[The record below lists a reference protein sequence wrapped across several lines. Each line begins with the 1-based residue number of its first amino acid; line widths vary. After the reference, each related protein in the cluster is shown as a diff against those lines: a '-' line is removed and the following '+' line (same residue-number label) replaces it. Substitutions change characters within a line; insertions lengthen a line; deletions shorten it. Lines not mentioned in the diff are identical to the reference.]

1 MIGRTEIQQVTARR
15 LREII
20 RQYIPRGRFLARAGQ
35 RWVAVDNSSGEAWTE
50 DFQQK
55 QQAIRWLNGE
65 FEISDECRETR

>member
-20 RQYIPRGRFLARAGQ
+20 QKYIPRGHFLAREGQ

-50 DFQQK
+50 DFRQK

-65 FEISDECRETR
+65 FEISDEWRETK